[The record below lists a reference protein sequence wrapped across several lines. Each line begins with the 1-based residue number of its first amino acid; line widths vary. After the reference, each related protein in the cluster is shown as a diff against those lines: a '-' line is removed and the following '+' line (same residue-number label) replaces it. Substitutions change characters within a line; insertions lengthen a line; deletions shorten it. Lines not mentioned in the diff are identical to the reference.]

1 MKKYKLLII
10 ILAVVGISS
19 VFKSCEVEPTYYSQS
34 TPELFFDTQ
43 EKVYQRMGRA
53 FTHWAWCMADNQAHS
68 NFIMLQEF
76 TTDEMLVPSRYND
89 WYDGGNYLRMYHHD
103 FTPTTPGVYNAW
115 RAFSMGVAQAWSA
128 KDDIDQYVD
137 FDALG
142 FPEGSREAVLMQLQT
157 LSAFF
162 YWFGLDMFGGVPLYT
177 STQGDIKPR
186 ATDVETFEFIDSLL
200 TEAIPQLPKKTV
212 LGAQETGA
220 INQAAAALLKAR
232 LYFNAESYIR
242 KDMYA
247 EAAAICQDII
257 DGKYGT
263 YALENEW
270 TNIFGFD
277 NDRSTEIIWS
287 VPSQNAISER
297 STGPHSNHY
306 GMGEYW
312 SNGEIGNR
320 NNGYCLVPSLDV
332 EGKSYLYGS
341 DNPSSKGTYRL
352 GSPFA
357 KFHEDDVRKQLNAY
371 EGEGKW
377 RGMFYFGE
385 MINPV
390 TGAACHGGNRQVKPN
405 EVLVL
410 VDQIARIT
418 PQAGAEVDHG
428 KEGARWGEEASGVR
442 LAKFSPTPWLTE
454 KTLKGNP
461 DIPVFRLAEAYYM
474 LAECKLRAGD
484 KAAAASL
491 INTVRERYFP
501 EGDPDPVTASNLD
514 EWRMLDEWMIEFIG
528 EGRRRTDLIRWN
540 KYTTE
545 SWWDKPADG
554 PGKAHYNRFPIPIQA
569 MGSNHLPRE
578 LSYSWYLCDKHRI
591 QRQEYY

>member
-103 FTPTTPGVYNAW
+103 FTPTTPGIYDAW

-297 STGPHSNHY
+297 STSPHSNHY

-442 LAKFSPTPWLTE
+442 LAKFSPIPWLTE

-569 MGSNHLPRE
+569 MGSNHLIEQNPGYDTE
-578 LSYSWYLCDKHRI
+578 
-591 QRQEYY
+591 Q

>member
-89 WYDGGNYLRMYHHD
+89 WYYGGNYLRLYHHD
-103 FTPTTPGVYNAW
+103 FTPTTPGVYDAW

-569 MGSNHLPRE
+569 MGSNHLIEQNPGYDTE
-578 LSYSWYLCDKHRI
+578 
-591 QRQEYY
+591 Q

>member
-76 TTDEMLVPSRYND
+76 TTDEMLIPSRYND
-89 WYDGGNYLRMYHHD
+89 WYDGGRYLRMYHHD
-103 FTPTTPGVYNAW
+103 FTPTTPGVYDAW

-297 STGPHSNHY
+297 STGPNSNHY

-569 MGSNHLPRE
+569 MGSNHLIEQNPGYDTE
-578 LSYSWYLCDKHRI
+578 
-591 QRQEYY
+591 Q

>member
-442 LAKFSPTPWLTE
+442 LAKFSPTPWLAE

-569 MGSNHLPRE
+569 MGSNHLIEQNPGYDTE
-578 LSYSWYLCDKHRI
+578 
-591 QRQEYY
+591 Q

>member
-103 FTPTTPGVYNAW
+103 FTPTTPGVYDAW

-142 FPEGSREAVLMQLQT
+142 FPGGSREAVLMQLQT

-569 MGSNHLPRE
+569 MGSNHLIEQNPGYDTE
-578 LSYSWYLCDKHRI
+578 
-591 QRQEYY
+591 Q

>member
-89 WYDGGNYLRMYHHD
+89 WYDGGRYLRMYHHD
-103 FTPTTPGVYNAW
+103 FTPTTPGIYDAW

-128 KDDIDQYVD
+128 KDDINQYVD

-242 KDMYA
+242 KDMYD

-569 MGSNHLPRE
+569 MGSNHLIEQNPGYDTE
-578 LSYSWYLCDKHRI
+578 
-591 QRQEYY
+591 Q

>member
-103 FTPTTPGVYNAW
+103 FTPTTPGVYDAW

-277 NDRSTEIIWS
+277 NDSSTEIIWS

-428 KEGARWGEEASGVR
+428 KEGARWAEEASGVR

-569 MGSNHLPRE
+569 MGSNHLIEQNPGYDTE
-578 LSYSWYLCDKHRI
+578 
-591 QRQEYY
+591 Q

>member
-103 FTPTTPGVYNAW
+103 FTPTTPGVYDAW

-569 MGSNHLPRE
+569 MGSNHLIEQNPGYDTE
-578 LSYSWYLCDKHRI
+578 
-591 QRQEYY
+591 Q